1 MKRGGKM
8 RLRMYRKI
16 RQIMTVLLIIAMAA
30 GMFPNHMKAAGSEGL
45 SEAAVL
51 EQLLLPYYLSEQ
63 DHLPMQLGDV
73 QIRWTADQEII
84 DVSTGKIT
92 ASEQSITEVNLE
104 AEITLADN
112 STQKKDFSVQVLPKG
127 SG

>member
-1 MKRGGKM
+1 MMKRGGKM

-84 DVSTGKIT
+84 D
-92 ASEQSITEVNLE
+92 
-104 AEITLADN
+104 EIGRAH
-112 STQKKDFSVQVLPKG
+112 V
-127 SG
+127 